1 MNLES
6 PMHRHEWYQHLHEK
20 TPEIEREARA
30 AAARLGLQ
38 NTRGPLALYSG
49 MSSCPSP
56 LFSDVL
62 DGMVRANREEFTSV
76 QSVADAIRN
85 LIKDDFD
92 CAVVNTCEAG
102 LRVAIDALVAPPI
115 MRRGDSYRARMLFL
129 YGEDA
134 DWGAAYGRP
143 FPPRYKNVAIDRSIS
158 AGELGIEGKS
168 LANLDTVFAPFSG
181 GRYEVHGIRQNVVPI
196 LLDVDVD
203 RTAQHL
209 QCLAE
214 RHADSFSGLHAIGY
228 DTPSYGYSARDDNG
242 RPVLMQRLR
251 DLARDYDVPFIV
263 DSASAIPLLGS
274 SRQEINGNVQ
284 LWSMD
289 KVARAPTAGL
299 IVGCSDLMLPIRKS
313 LGLAGD
319 RFGNV
324 SSHGKAVHSAFDPGR
339 DALAGVLTALRLLRD
354 APERIRRPIDA
365 LHRIVTDTLSRD
377 PRYGN
382 DLIITK
388 SYELGGIEV
397 NYARTWRGD
406 KRGVPIFTLEDLYA
420 QTNPISRAVTAMGVQ
435 PPPIYAGIMMLTPGV
450 GMLDS
455 DGALVTERAELA
467 VAALAT
473 SIGIVCDY
481 AGL

>member
-1 MNLES
+1 
-6 PMHRHEWYQHLHEK
+6 MHRHEWYQHLHER
-20 TPEIEREARA
+20 TPEIEREART

-38 NTRGPLALYSG
+38 NNRGPLALYSG

-56 LFSDVL
+56 LAPEVL
-62 DGMVRANREEFTSV
+62 AAMMRANREEFTSV
-76 QSVADAIRN
+76 QSIADSIRS
-85 LIKDDFD
+85 LIKDAFGDDFD

-102 LRVAIDALVAPPI
+102 LRVAIETLVAPPI
-115 MRRGDSYRARMLFL
+115 MRRGDSYRARMFFL
-129 YGEDA
+129 YGEDS

-143 FPPRYKNVAIDRSIS
+143 FPPKYKNVAIDRSIS
-158 AGELGIEGKS
+158 AGELGIEAKS
-168 LANLDTVFAPFSG
+168 LVNLDTVFAPFSG
-181 GRYEVHGIRQNVVPI
+181 GRYEVHGIRQNMVAI
-196 LLDVDVD
+196 LLDVDAD
-203 RTAQHL
+203 QTMQRL
-209 QCLAE
+209 ERLAE
-214 RHADSFSGLHAIGY
+214 RHADSFAGIHAIGY
-228 DTPSYGYSARDDNG
+228 DTPSYGYSERDQAG
-242 RPVLMQRLR
+242 RPVLVSRIR
-251 DLARDYDVPFIV
+251 DLACDYDVPFIV

-274 SRQEINGNVQ
+274 GPQEISGNVQ
-284 LWSMD
+284 LWSLD

-299 IVGCSDLMLPIRKS
+299 IVGRNDMILPIRKS

-339 DALAGVLTALRLLRD
+339 DVLAGVLAALRMLRD
-354 APERIRRPIDA
+354 SPETIRQPIDA
-365 LHRIVTDTLSRD
+365 LHRIVTEALSRD

-382 DLIITK
+382 DLVITK
-388 SYELGGIEV
+388 SYQLGGIEV
-397 NYARTWRGD
+397 NYTRNWKPN

-420 QTNPISRAVTAMGVQ
+420 QTNPISRAVTAMGIQ
-435 PPPIYAGIMMLTPGV
+435 PPPIYAGMMMLTPGV

-455 DGALVTERAELA
+455 SGALVTERAELA